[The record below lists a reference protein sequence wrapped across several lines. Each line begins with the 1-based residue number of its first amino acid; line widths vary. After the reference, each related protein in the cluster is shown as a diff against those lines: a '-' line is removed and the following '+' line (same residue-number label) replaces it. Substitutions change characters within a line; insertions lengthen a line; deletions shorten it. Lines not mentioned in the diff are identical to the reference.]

1 MLCDAS
7 DAFEQLSEEGLLAAS
22 RSHRSIIG
30 GEDTKALAE
39 LLHPSF
45 IINGP
50 NNRCGARDQIVRLS
64 EGAFA
69 HGKCQRRIE
78 RTAITGNVGILMGDE
93 MVTPA
98 NRSLLAEWF
107 GTKPIRRRFTDVY
120 VFENGKW
127 LLLAC
132 QASVIRDANE
142 FRG

>member
-1 MLCDAS
+1 MLSETS
-7 DAFEQLSEEGLLAAS
+7 DAPEQLSEEGLLVAS

-30 GEDTKALAE
+30 GEDKKALAE

-69 HGKCQRRIE
+69 QGKYQRRIE
-78 RTAITGNVGILMGDE
+78 RVAITGNIGILMGDE

-98 NRSLLAEWF
+98 NKSLLADWF
-107 GTKPIRRRFTDVY
+107 GTKPVRRRFTDIY
-120 VFENGKW
+120 LFENGKW
-127 LLLAC
+127 SLLGC
-132 QASVIRDANE
+132 QASVIRDAHE